1 MVLAV
6 LAAMLVGTVGLC
18 AGDAGDAVTV
28 MINRM
33 CGVCEIFGKFEGYN
47 EDQSIKQGKICTNV

>member
-1 MVLAV
+1 M
-6 LAAMLVGTVGLC
+6 GTVGLC
-18 AGDAGDAVTV
+18 AGDAGDTVTV

-33 CGVCEIFGKFEGYN
+33 CGVCEIFGKSEGYN